1 MKIGLEI
8 VFWGSLR
15 KKKSP
20 PRLKKNIWFF
30 IDATLVFF
38 KGVNPWFWSKHGILS
53 LYVFVQMVL
62 EIMFDDHWGRKQALF
77 DYENLAIT
85 KSPYWDFFKG
95 VNPRFWLKIGN
106 YPFVRNSLEIMTDDH
121 LVKSQALS
129 QSKVLATFSLAT
141 NYSACMNFCPKLIS
155 QSAMHSVSQ
164 PASQPVS

>member
-1 MKIGLEI
+1 MI
-8 VFWGSLR
+8 FHR
-15 KKKSP
+15 MP
-20 PRLKKNIWFF
+20 HWFF
-30 IDATLVFF
+30 L
-38 KGVNPWFWSKHGILS
+38 KGLTHDFGQNMEILS
-53 LYVFVQMVL
+53 LYVFVQMIL

-77 DYENLAIT
+77 DYKNLPIT

-106 YPFVRNSLEIMTDDH
+106 YLLTCLFFGKISLEIMSDDH

-141 NYSACMNFCPKLIS
+141 NYSACINFCPKSVS

-164 PASQPVS
+164 QVSQSVSQ